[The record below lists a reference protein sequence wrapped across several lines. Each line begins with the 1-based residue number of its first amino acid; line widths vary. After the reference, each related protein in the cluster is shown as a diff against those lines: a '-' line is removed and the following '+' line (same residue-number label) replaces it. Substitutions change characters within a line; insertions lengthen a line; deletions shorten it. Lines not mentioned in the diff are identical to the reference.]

1 MMIAYKL
8 CRQKKNGDLTSLFI
22 NKKVVILLNTWL
34 DAEPHQTKGFAFRPG
49 FHCTASPNAPHLS
62 LTNRVWLKVE
72 IDDYKEDIRPLNQG
86 GKWFLANKI
95 KFLKTL

>member
-1 MMIAYKL
+1 MIAYKL

>member
-1 MMIAYKL
+1 MIAYKL

-22 NKKVVILLNTWL
+22 NKKVVILMNTWL

-49 FHCTASPNAPHLS
+49 FHCTASPNAPHLY
-62 LTNRVWLKVE
+62 LKGRLWLQVE
-72 IDDYKEDIRPLNQG
+72 IDDYKEETRPLNQG

-95 KFLKTL
+95 KFLNTI